1 MTSLTA
7 QMVANAAIAGLA
19 LALAYIALSGR
30 RYQRIGREALLCTS
44 AYLLFSAVCRMLL
57 VADVIES
64 ETARVLTGAAAV
76 AALAI
81 IAQLAA
87 LKAFDHRYRKENPP
101 C

>member
-1 MTSLTA
+1 VTSLTA

-30 RYQRIGREALLCTS
+30 RYERIGREALLCTS
-44 AYLLFSAVCRMLL
+44 AYLLFSAVSRMLL
-57 VADVIES
+57 VADVIGS

-81 IAQLAA
+81 LAQLAW
-87 LKAFDHRYRKENPP
+87 LKHVDHIHRKEHHP
-101 C
+101 